1 MGYVESLKG
10 EFRDELPNGELFLGL
25 ADARWV
31 IDSRRLDSNHR
42 PRHSSLGFQTAA
54 AFTATATQNY
64 H

>member
-1 MGYVESLKG
+1 MESLNG
-10 EFRDELPNGELFLGL
+10 EFREELPNGELFLGL

-42 PRHSSLGFQTAA
+42 RRHSALGFQTPA
-54 AFTATATQNY
+54 AFTASTTQNY